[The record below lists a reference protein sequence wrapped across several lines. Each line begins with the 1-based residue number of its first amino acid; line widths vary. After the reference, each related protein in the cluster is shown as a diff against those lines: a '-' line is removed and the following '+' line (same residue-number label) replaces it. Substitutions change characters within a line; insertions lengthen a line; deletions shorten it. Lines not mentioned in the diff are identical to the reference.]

1 MQKNTAPSVA
11 RIDGFKSGDD
21 TDSAEEQEF
30 AKLLKSV
37 AVLIVDDEPGMRNF
51 LQRTLTSRCALLE
64 VAGSAEEAEALRLRY
79 HFDLLIV
86 DIRLPGLSGLEW
98 VRQLRERGI
107 RTHVI
112 YMTAYA
118 DLQMAIAAIRNGAD
132 DFILKPFR
140 TDQVFAAMRQSLQKR
155 QIMRE
160 NSLLRLQ
167 LEQMKTDRGLV
178 GESDE
183 IKETLELAQRVAPTS
198 STVLIQGETGSG
210 KELVARAVH
219 NMSKRDGPFVAI
231 NCGTIRPELLES
243 ELFGHVKGAF
253 SNAHQVRDGLF
264 VFANNGTLFLD
275 EIGEMPESM
284 QTKLLRVLESRTVRP
299 IGAEREVPV
308 NVRVI
313 ASTNRDLALQTE
325 KGGFRKDLYYRLNV
339 MLIKVPPLRD
349 RVEDIPLLVN
359 YFFDTLSAELRLAPV
374 ELHHADIVRMQR
386 YSWPGNVRELK
397 NVVERTLLM
406 GRLSPDCLGNDVTAE
421 PSTAKAGFPLDWTID
436 EVERAHMESV
446 LALCDNNK
454 SEAARRLGVS
464 RKTLERKQNL
474 WRQELERATQE
485 CNEAEEQKL
494 NGKTSTRTTS
504 TRKTAGTASSSTP
517 AGKKR
522 GTAQRGSNKSD
533 NKAADDKASKQAN
546 WESENA

>member
-1 MQKNTAPSVA
+1 MPKNTIRGTNRVDNVRTRETAANSNDCN
-11 RIDGFKSGDD
+11 IDSSDEAHD
-21 TDSAEEQEF
+21 EEF

-51 LQRTLTSRCALLE
+51 LQRTLSSRCALLE

-132 DFILKPFR
+132 DFIMKPFR
-140 TDQVFAAMRQSLQKR
+140 AEQVFTAMRQSLQKR

-167 LEQMKTDRGLV
+167 LEQMKSDRGLV

-219 NMSKRDGPFVAI
+219 NLSKRDGPFVAI

-253 SNAHQVRDGLF
+253 ASAHQVRDGLF
-264 VFANNGTLFLD
+264 VYANNGTLFLD

-284 QTKLLRVLESRTVRP
+284 QTKLLRVLESRSVRP

-313 ASTNRDLALQTE
+313 ASTNRDLAAQVDQ
-325 KGGFRKDLYYRLNV
+325 GVFRKELFYRLNV

-359 YFFDTLSAELRLAPV
+359 YFFDTLSAELRLSPV
-374 ELHHADIVRMQR
+374 ELRHADIVRMQR

-406 GRLSPDCLGNDVTAE
+406 GRLSPDSLGSDLAAE
-421 PSTAKAGFPLDWTID
+421 SSAAKAGFPLDWTID
-436 EVERAHMESV
+436 EVERAHMEAV

-464 RKTLERKQNL
+464 RKTLERKHKKTNV
-474 WRQELERATQE
+474 
-485 CNEAEEQKL
+485 EA
-494 NGKTSTRTTS
+494 NGKKPGRDAKPTRS
-504 TRKTAGTASSSTP
+504 
-517 AGKKR
+517 
-522 GTAQRGSNKSD
+522 GSNKSQESL
-533 NKAADDKASKQAN
+533 KA
-546 WESENA
+546 